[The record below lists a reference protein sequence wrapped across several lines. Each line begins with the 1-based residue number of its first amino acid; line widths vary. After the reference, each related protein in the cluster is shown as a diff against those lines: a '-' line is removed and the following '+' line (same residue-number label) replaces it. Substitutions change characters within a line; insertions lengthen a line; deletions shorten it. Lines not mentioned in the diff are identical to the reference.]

1 MYIQFKGIKDR
12 DLKDIFRLSS
22 NIEKKSKEL
31 GVTLLFS
38 FPDLY
43 SNNPLDNGKSFTKT
57 LTIPAVDSHFNFL
70 IFGIQVNIE
79 DFSVYPNLKNISRGI
94 RIFNLHRAF
103 CNRFGNVDEGEFRE
117 FLLSY
122 KTSLKLVNSIRSF
135 SNVYCPVKTD
145 SIFYYFIG
153 KFRNIRLNEVEFKEW
168 ITGINDMMLSVR
180 EYLLYMKRYIDW
192 DSPTNMSSDLH
203 LINKFHMEDIT
214 FVETF
219 ERLSVPLN
227 LYIYNR
233 ILNIRDSEELL
244 LYNYIELYQSK
255 HGTDLGL
262 ENIIGDTVDSSID
275 NRFNDSFLLRK
286 RAKNLINQVLGRK
299 E

>member
-43 SNNPLDNGKSFTKT
+43 SNNPLDNGKPFTKT
-57 LTIPAVDSHFNFL
+57 LTIPAVSSYFNFL
-70 IFGIQVNIE
+70 IFGMQVNIE
-79 DFSVYPNLKNISRGI
+79 DFSVYPNLKNVSRGV
-94 RIFNLHRAF
+94 RIFNLYKAF
-103 CNRFGNVDEGEFRE
+103 CSRFGNVDEEEFME
-117 FLLSY
+117 FLLNY
-122 KTSLKLVNSIRSF
+122 KTSLNLVSNIRSF
-135 SNVYCPVKTD
+135 SNVYCPIKTD

-153 KFRNIRLNEVEFKEW
+153 KFRNIEINNIQFKDW

-203 LINKFHMEDIT
+203 LINKLHMEDIT

-255 HGTDLGL
+255 HGLEAGLKSITDDIV
-262 ENIIGDTVDSSID
+262 NSSID
-275 NRFNDSFLLRK
+275 SRFNDSFLLRK